1 MPERRPLLRRA
12 AYLAA
17 VTTTIGVFAGSL
29 AGIAS
34 TQGQAKPNGDAAA
47 LAAQAPTPR
56 RRPHVGPRPLPPRAA
71 SHRHRRRRSARSSG
85 SLRSALGLLRVLRRA
100 REKADTP
107 HRSGRDPRP
116 GSAFSG

>member
-34 TQGQAKPNGDAAA
+34 TKGQVQPNGDAAA
-47 LAAQAPTPR
+47 LARKLQQREDVDAARGR
-56 RRPHVGPRPLPPRAA
+56 RHALDPRA
-71 SHRHRRRRSARSSG
+71 H
-85 SLRSALGLLRVLRRA
+85 RRA
-100 REKADTP
+100 RAEVHVDVARKVDVGPQREVGDRVAI
-107 HRSGRDPRP
+107 
-116 GSAFSG
+116 A

>member
-34 TQGQAKPNGDAAA
+34 TQGQVKPNGDAAA
-47 LAAQAPTPR
+47 LARKLQQREDVRYQPSTAIAGPIAPASQTSQ
-56 RRPHVGPRPLPPRAA
+56 RA
-71 SHRHRRRRSARSSG
+71 
-85 SLRSALGLLRVLRRA
+85 V
-100 REKADTP
+100 
-107 HRSGRDPRP
+107 
-116 GSAFSG
+116 

>member
-17 VTTTIGVFAGSL
+17 VTTTVGVFAGSL

-47 LAAQAPTPR
+47 LAR
-56 RRPHVGPRPLPPRAA
+56 KLPPRAHTTGRADRAARRLTARLIAPAA
-71 SHRHRRRRSARSSG
+71 SRGRATRSPD
-85 SLRSALGLLRVLRRA
+85 RA
-100 REKADTP
+100 
-107 HRSGRDPRP
+107 
-116 GSAFSG
+116 

>member
-34 TQGQAKPNGDAAA
+34 TQGQVKPNGDAAA
-47 LAAQAPTPR
+47 LARKLQQREDVRYRATTATAGPIAPASQTSQ
-56 RRPHVGPRPLPPRAA
+56 RA
-71 SHRHRRRRSARSSG
+71 
-85 SLRSALGLLRVLRRA
+85 V
-100 REKADTP
+100 
-107 HRSGRDPRP
+107 
-116 GSAFSG
+116 